1 VRSAAQTSGL
11 VSAWETGKRMM
22 HARVQVCGGGEEG
35 EQSILE
41 SYLLGVGGNAL
52 VGDCQ
57 ASPKATDQ
65 PGSPVAA
72 SLALSTA
79 SVESD
84 FSRVRHKLRKFLQRR
99 PTMQSL
105 QEKGYIKGIRG
116 LPETGHRWRGTRW
129 R

>member
-1 VRSAAQTSGL
+1 
-11 VSAWETGKRMM
+11 
-22 HARVQVCGGGEEG
+22 
-35 EQSILE
+35 
-41 SYLLGVGGNAL
+41 VGGNAL

>member
-22 HARVQVCGGGEEG
+22 RARVQVCGGGEEG

-72 SLALSTA
+72 LSTA

-84 FSRVRHKLRKFLQRR
+84 LSRVRHKLRKFLQRR

-105 QEKGYIKGIRG
+105 REKGYIKGIRG

>member
-1 VRSAAQTSGL
+1 VRSAAETSGL

-22 HARVQVCGGGEEG
+22 RARVQVCGGGEEG

-72 SLALSTA
+72 LSTA

-84 FSRVRHKLRKFLQRR
+84 LSRVRHKLRKFLQRR

-105 QEKGYIKGIRG
+105 REKGYIKGIRG